1 MVFPPPLPCFL
12 VYFFIVFLSAF
23 HLPRA
28 RPVINIKKE
37 IKISPKEIDLT
48 KKNCGDA
55 FWYMSLLVFL
65 SNMNKEDIIWKIF
78 VPPLSLTVSNSLYV
92 SSLTVDACFS
102 YTANPSSYSP
112 NLSKISHVSHH

>member
-1 MVFPPPLPCFL
+1 M
-12 VYFFIVFLSAF
+12 FLSAF

-28 RPVINIKKE
+28 RPVVNIKKE

-55 FWYMSLLVFL
+55 FWYTSLLVFL

-78 VPPLSLTVSNSLYV
+78 VPLLSLTVSNSLYV
-92 SSLTVDACFS
+92 SSLEVEACFS